1 MQVISVVLFL
11 LLAPLAGGL
20 LDGLDRIIAARMQGR
35 KGPPLLQPFYDLA
48 KLFSKQMI
56 AVNSVQMLLNLSYLI
71 FLAIAGSM
79 LFAGADILMCLFML
93 STADMFLVMAASSD
107 SSPFSTRLV
116 PGGGHYPPAGQR
128 GCDDAGF
135 PAGADV
141 CYGHQTAQITV

>member
-93 STADMFLVMAASSD
+93 STADMFLSW
-107 SSPFSTRLV
+107 RLPATLPRFPPWA
-116 PGGGHYPPAGQR
+116 PGAR
-128 GCDDAGF
+128 
-135 PAGADV
+135 
-141 CYGHQTAQITV
+141 